1 MTKRVTAPS
10 RSRPSSI
17 EGCSARMTH
26 SEAVIGEERRVEVT
40 GYSGRTV
47 ATVMVVSYERAQ
59 RGRRSLRGV
68 GTWWGAALVSVLIPI
83 AHFVLVPSFFLY
95 GVYTFARRLTA
106 HQVALAGWGACPDC
120 GGGKTLDV
128 TGGWSGPRTPRWRFC
143 QRG

>member
-1 MTKRVTAPS
+1 MTKRVMAPS
-10 RSRPSSI
+10 RSKRSSI
-17 EGCSARMTH
+17 EGCSVRMRP

-59 RGRRSLRGV
+59 RVQRALRGLA
-68 GTWWGAALVSVLIPI
+68 TWWGAALVSVLIPI

-106 HQVALAGWGACPDC
+106 
-120 GGGKTLDV
+120 
-128 TGGWSGPRTPRWRFC
+128 
-143 QRG
+143 

>member
-1 MTKRVTAPS
+1 
-10 RSRPSSI
+10 
-17 EGCSARMTH
+17 MTH

-59 RGRRSLRGV
+59 RVRRSLRGV
-68 GTWWGAALVSVLIPI
+68 GTWCGAALVSVLIPI

-106 HQVALAGWGACPDC
+106 DQAALAGRGTCPDC
-120 GGGKTLDV
+120 GREQTLDV
-128 TGGWSGPRTPRWRFC
+128 TGRWSVPRTTSCRYC
-143 QRG
+143 QRSLLLTACHQG